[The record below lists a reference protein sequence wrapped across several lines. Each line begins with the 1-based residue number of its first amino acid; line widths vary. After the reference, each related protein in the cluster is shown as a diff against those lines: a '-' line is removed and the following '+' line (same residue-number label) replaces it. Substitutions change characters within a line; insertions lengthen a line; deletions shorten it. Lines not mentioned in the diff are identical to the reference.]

1 MMNKLSAVGLDD
13 KEIKFYL
20 AALELGAAPVTAVAN
35 RAGVTRTNGYDLL
48 QRLERRSLLAQVNG
62 ADGVRQIVP
71 SDPGVLIRDWERTR
85 VMLDDLVPE
94 LRTLFNS
101 SPRKPRVRFHEGVDG
116 IQRAIWAHLE
126 CRSKLL
132 LGILSMQE
140 LMEVPGPAWMDKFIA
155 ERVRRGIRLEVVRSH
170 SRETKTVWPGSAD
183 EMRELRY
190 APPGVDLGM
199 TVYISDD
206 MVTYVSSKS
215 ENYALTIE
223 SLELASLQKALLQ
236 SLWAVSQPSRTNI
249 S

>member
-1 MMNKLSAVGLDD
+1 MDKLSAVGLDD

-48 QRLERRSLLAQVNG
+48 QRLEKRGLLAQINSEE
-62 ADGVRQIVP
+62 GVRQVVP

-85 VMLDDLVPE
+85 VMLNDLVPE
-94 LRTLFNS
+94 LRSLFNS
-101 SPRKPRVRFHEGVDG
+101 SPRKPRIKFHEGVDG

-140 LMEVPGPAWMDKFIA
+140 LMEVPGSAWMDKFIA

-170 SRETKTVWPGSAD
+170 SRETKTVWPASAD

-199 TVYISDD
+199 TVYISDE

-236 SLWAVSQPSRTNI
+236 SLWAVSQPSHTNI
-249 S
+249 

>member
-140 LMEVPGPAWMDKFIA
+140 LMEVPGPEWMDKFIA
-155 ERVRRGIRLEVVRSH
+155 ERVRRSIRLEVVRSQ
-170 SRETKTVWPGSAD
+170 SRETKTVWPGSVA

-190 APPGVDLGM
+190 APSGVDLGM

-206 MVTYVSSKS
+206 MVTYVSSKY

-223 SLELASLQKALLQ
+223 SHELASLQKALLR
-236 SLWAVSQPSRTNI
+236 SLWAVSQPTEPEG
-249 S
+249 